1 MENPDGSLNL
11 VAGAS
16 GGSRIFG
23 GVFQTV
29 LNLDWN
35 LDASQ
40 AVEYGRLH
48 DQLYPTSLEIDEI
61 YPPELIAQ
69 QPLAE
74 RAASRMLVVDR
85 ATQTWSD
92 SQFDLFP
99 DYLKANDALV
109 LNNTR
114 EFPARLAGERSPSGG
129 AMELLLIREVEPNVW
144 ETLAR
149 PARRLRKGSR
159 IVFGG
164 SRLHAEVVELLKD
177 GMRLVKFESS
187 ESLDQVIDDLG
198 ETPLPPYIK
207 RDLGSDAEDKK
218 RYQTIYASQRGAIA
232 APTAGLHFTP
242 MVLERVRAR
251 GVSIAEITL
260 HVGYGT
266 FEPVRT
272 DDVDNH
278 RVAPEWSSVTDE
290 AAAKINHARELGGR
304 VVTVGTTT
312 TRALEAAVGPDSRIA
327 AHSGF
332 VDLTIVPGY
341 EFHAVDVLLTNFHLP
356 RSSLLML
363 VSAFAGRELIL
374 AAYRHAVREGY
385 RFYSYG
391 DCMLIQ

>member
-1 MENPDGSLNL
+1 MYISDFDYEL
-11 VAGAS
+11 
-16 GGSRIFG
+16 
-23 GVFQTV
+23 
-29 LNLDWN
+29 
-35 LDASQ
+35 
-40 AVEYGRLH
+40 
-48 DQLYPTSLEIDEI
+48 
-61 YPPELIAQ
+61 PPELIAQ

-92 SQFDLFP
+92 SQFDLFS

-114 EFPARLAGERSPSGG
+114 VFPARLAGERWPSGG
-129 AMELLLIREVEPNVW
+129 AMELLLIREVEPNLW

-149 PARRLRKGSR
+149 PARRLRQGSR
-159 IVFGG
+159 LVFGG

-207 RDLGSDAEDKK
+207 RDLGSDAQDKE
-218 RYQTIYASQRGAIA
+218 RYQTVYASQRGAIA

-242 MVLERVRAR
+242 AVLRNVQAR
-251 GVSIAEITL
+251 GVSITEITL

-272 DDVDNH
+272 SNVDHH
-278 RVAPEWSSVTDE
+278 RIAPEWSSVTDE
-290 AAAKINHARELGGR
+290 AAGKINRARELGGR
-304 VVTVGTTT
+304 VVAVGTTT
-312 TRALEAAVGPDSRIA
+312 TRALEAAVGSDNRIGA
-327 AHSGF
+327 RSGF
-332 VDLTIVPGY
+332 VDLTIVPG
-341 EFHAVDVLLTNFHLP
+341 FGFRAVDGLLTNFHLP

-391 DCMLIQ
+391 DCMLIR